1 MFTELYLNT
10 TNPRLQFGQLFLPTI
25 LFPMIISIIVHTIIY
40 IAFCNMV
47 SYIFFNKVLSS
58 QINQRLVICLIP
70 IMIFGFIGRI
80 FHVKEIYRAYNG
92 NMEKTRNHLDR
103 LYISWLFI
111 S

>member
-1 MFTELYLNT
+1 
-10 TNPRLQFGQLFLPTI
+10 
-25 LFPMIISIIVHTIIY
+25 MIISIIIHTIIY
-40 IAFCNMV
+40 MAFCNMV

-58 QINQRLVICLIP
+58 QINQRLGICLIP
-70 IMIFGFIGRI
+70 IMIFGFIGRF
-80 FHVKEIYRAYNG
+80 FHVKEIYSAYNG